1 MRVAP
6 DTSIAFFI
14 GKEMETR
21 EKRKPSLCFKAKQAN
36 EADEMKV
43 GHHSHRWGL
52 GKWDKRK
59 MMGTKETTSELMSLE
74 TKKSHVKFHADLL

>member
-1 MRVAP
+1 MSVAL
-6 DTSIAFFI
+6 DTSVAFFI

-21 EKRKPSLCFKAKQAN
+21 EKRKPSLSFKAKQAN
-36 EADEMKV
+36 EADEVKV

-59 MMGTKETTSELMSLE
+59 MMGTKEITFELMSLK
-74 TKKSHVKFHADLL
+74 TKKSHVDLL

>member
-1 MRVAP
+1 MAP

-21 EKRKPSLCFKAKQAN
+21 EKRKPSLCFKAEQAN

-43 GHHSHRWGL
+43 GHHSHR
-52 GKWDKRK
+52 
-59 MMGTKETTSELMSLE
+59 
-74 TKKSHVKFHADLL
+74 